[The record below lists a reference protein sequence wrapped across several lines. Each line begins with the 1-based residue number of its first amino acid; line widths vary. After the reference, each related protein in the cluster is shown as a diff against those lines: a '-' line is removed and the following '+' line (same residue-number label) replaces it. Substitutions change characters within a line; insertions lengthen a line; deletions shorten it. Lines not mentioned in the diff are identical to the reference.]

1 MSEHEFDNYLK
12 LLSGILKLSRHQAA
26 EIAGELRAH
35 LEERMADLM
44 AEGKSREEAIAL
56 ALEEFGDAAG
66 LATGFRQVAQI
77 QRRRQIVRWSS
88 MSVAAASFGF

>member
-66 LATGFRQVAQI
+66 LATGFVKLHRYNVVDRSFVGVRCRLLRQVL
-77 QRRRQIVRWSS
+77 V
-88 MSVAAASFGF
+88 F